1 MSTIVEDT
9 PENVEPLS
17 FGQWTTVERLL
28 HTAYISE
35 GKRNEIE
42 KDMGGFTREE
52 ATACIEYLAAN
63 QPADFVRELGRE
75 VRKNSAAMSN
85 DQN

>member
-52 ATACIEYLAAN
+52 ATACIEYLTMN
-63 QPADFVRELGRE
+63 QPADFVKELGNQAKR
-75 VRKNSAAMSN
+75 VTT
-85 DQN
+85 

>member
-35 GKRNEIE
+35 GKRDEIE

-52 ATACIEYLAAN
+52 ATACIEYLMMH
-63 QPADFVRELGRE
+63 QPADFVKGLGEQARIISPP
-75 VRKNSAAMSN
+75 R
-85 DQN
+85 